1 MFILGSI
8 YTLLTHFPITI
19 INTIIMI
26 KEAMLYVWPLLT
38 QSLIHSEQPITSKLT
53 LFDMGDAFYLFGNL
67 NNPAYWFRLGFKLI
81 FNWDPVDTIIENKD
95 DEEHYYA
102 GQFYDVIK
110 SKF

>member
-1 MFILGSI
+1 MLGSI
-8 YTLLTHFPITI
+8 YVLATHLPITV

-38 QSLIHSEQPITSKLT
+38 QAALHSQQPITSKLT
-53 LFDMGDAFYLFGNL
+53 LFDMGDAIFMYANL
-67 NNPAYWFRLGFKLI
+67 NNPLWWFQWIFKLI
-81 FNWDPVDTIIENKD
+81 FNWDPKDIIIENKD

-102 GQFYDVIK
+102 GAFYNIVR